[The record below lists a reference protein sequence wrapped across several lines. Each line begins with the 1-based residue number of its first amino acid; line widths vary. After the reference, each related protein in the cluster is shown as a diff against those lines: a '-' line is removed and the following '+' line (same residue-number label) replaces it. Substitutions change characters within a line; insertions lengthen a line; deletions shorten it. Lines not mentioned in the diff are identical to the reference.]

1 MNKRINLNYIKISEL
16 NNDVKILQNNRNIS
30 CESNSTNLE
39 KADSLEEFDAINLSL
54 EDKNRRNE
62 IVRN

>member
-30 CESNSTNLE
+30 CESNSTILK
-39 KADSLEEFDAINLSL
+39 KADNLEEFDAINLSL